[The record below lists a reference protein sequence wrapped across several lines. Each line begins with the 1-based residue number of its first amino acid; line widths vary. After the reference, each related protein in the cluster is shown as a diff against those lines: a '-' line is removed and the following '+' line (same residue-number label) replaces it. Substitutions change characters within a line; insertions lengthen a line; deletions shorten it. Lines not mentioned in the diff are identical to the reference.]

1 MSGISS
7 KAAGSLENKYKYA
20 GKELQNKEFSDG
32 SGLEWSDLGARMY
45 DPQIGRFFKHD
56 RYADSYLSF
65 NPYQYT
71 ANNPIN
77 FSDYNGDYI
86 TIDRKDDKGNVMLSL
101 LYEGGKAYFYSKD
114 KDGNAVKGDAWNGTD
129 NFITQA
135 VSDLGEISST
145 KEGKTMVNDLQGSK
159 FGYSISETNNIL
171 NSSFEGKDGTK
182 GGGSILYN
190 QKGGSH
196 VNAKTNRSSVVLG
209 HELYHG
215 WAFEFSHEPKTMN
228 YGERLLRE
236 TNAVKFENYLRASFG
251 ESVMRTH
258 YRLQGNDQKVASSSI
273 EEALNY
279 QLPTANYYK
288 FEIPER
294 RVHPQADNTID
305 RRPIKIEPIDT
316 RKTKF

>member
-1 MSGISS
+1 M
-7 KAAGSLENKYKYA
+7 ENKTKYA
-20 GKELQNKEFSDG
+20 GKELQSKEFSDG

-45 DPQIGRFFKHD
+45 DGQIGRFFKHD
-56 RYADSYLSF
+56 RYADSYVSL

-71 ANNPIN
+71 ANNPVN

-101 LYEGGKAYFYSKD
+101 LYEDNKAYFYTKD
-114 KDGNAVKGDAWNGTD
+114 KDGNIVKGDAWNGTD

-145 KEGKTMVNDLQGSK
+145 KQGRTVVDDLQGSK
-159 FGYSISETNNIL
+159 FGYSITGVNSLL

-182 GGGSILYN
+182 GGGIISYY

-196 VNAKTNRSSVVLG
+196 VNAAKNRSSVVLG

-215 WAFEFSHEPKTMN
+215 WAFEFSREPKGTD
-228 YGERLLRE
+228 YGQRLIRE

-258 YRLQGNDQKVASSSI
+258 YRLEGNNQKVASSSV

-288 FEIPER
+288 FQIPER
-294 RVHPQADNTID
+294 KVPPQADNTID
-305 RRPIKIEPIDT
+305 RRPIRIEPIDT
-316 RKTKF
+316 RKNKF

>member
-1 MSGISS
+1 MPTEGI
-7 KAAGSLENKYKYA
+7 NKFA
-20 GKELQNKEFSDG
+20 I
-32 SGLEWSDLGARMY
+32 GLEWGDLGARMY
-45 DPQIGRFFKHD
+45 DPQIGRFFKQD
-56 RYADSYLSF
+56 RYAESYLSF

-114 KDGNAVKGDAWNGTD
+114 KDGNVVKGDAWNGTD

-145 KEGKTMVNDLQGSK
+145 KEGKTVVNDLQGSK

-171 NSSFEGKDGTK
+171 SSSFEGKDGTK

-196 VNAKTNRSSVVLG
+196 VNAKTNRSPVVLG
-209 HELYHG
+209 HELYHA
-215 WAFEFSHEPKTMN
+215 WAFEFSYEPKTMN

-258 YRLQGNDQKVASSSI
+258 YRLEGNNHKVASSSVK
-273 EEALNY
+273 EALNY

-294 RVHPQADNTID
+294 RVHPQADNTIN
-305 RRPIKIEPIDT
+305 RRPIKIDPIDT